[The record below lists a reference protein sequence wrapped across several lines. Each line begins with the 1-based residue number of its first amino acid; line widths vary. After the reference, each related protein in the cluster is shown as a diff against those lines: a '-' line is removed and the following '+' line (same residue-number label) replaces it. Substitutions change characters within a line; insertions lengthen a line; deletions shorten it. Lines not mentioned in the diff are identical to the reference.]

1 MNKHL
6 FIALA
11 LTAVVIGGCKEKQKR
26 EDGNALLCGN
36 PEFRTENPNTCKD
49 WEKYFTAKPEA
60 KELMKK
66 LSE

>member
-11 LTAVVIGGCKEKQKR
+11 LVAVVISGCKEKKK
-26 EDGNALLCGN
+26 EAGEALLCGSLEYRAEH
-36 PEFRTENPNTCKD
+36 PQTCKD
-49 WEKYFTAKPEA
+49 WDKYFTPKKEA
-60 KELMKK
+60 ADLMKK